1 MAPVPASVVRQAE
14 LLDAN
19 GKKYFEKRRFLAAVD
34 AHTEAITLCPDVAL
48 YLANRAICYRKLN
61 QWTKVEADSRKALEL
76 DSRSTKAHFMLGLT
90 LVERQEYAEGIKE
103 LEKALNIEGLI
114 NPKSDMVM
122 EIKQS
127 LFEAK
132 YNEWELLSSKRE
144 WMLHNLKESC
154 EKALTEYH
162 FLHDSQDDY
171 GPKEVENDVVEQL
184 RLLEEVFSETASVD
198 TPTEVPDYLCCK
210 ITLNIFQDPVIAP
223 SGITYERAMII
234 KHLQKVGNFD
244 PITREPLEQCQLV
257 PNLAIK
263 EVLGITFSVIFLYK
277 DLAVSFWNCTDANWR
292 FWEDLVQKDD
302 AKCSS
307 KDQPCAAI

>member
-48 YLANRAICYRKLN
+48 YWANRAICYRKLN

-144 WMLHNLKESC
+144 WMLQNLKESC

-171 GPKEVENDVVEQL
+171 GPKEAENDVVGQL
-184 RLLEEVFSETASVD
+184 RVLNEVFSKTASVD

-244 PITREPLEQCQLV
+244 PITREPLEQHQLV

-263 EVLGITFSVIFLYK
+263 E
-277 DLAVSFWNCTDANWR
+277 AVQAYLNDHPWAYGAR
-292 FWEDLVQKDD
+292 L
-302 AKCSS
+302 
-307 KDQPCAAI
+307 

>member
-48 YLANRAICYRKLN
+48 YWANRAICYTKLN

-144 WMLHNLKESC
+144 WMLQNLKDSC

-171 GPKEVENDVVEQL
+171 GPKEAENDVVGQL
-184 RLLEEVFSETASVD
+184 RVLNEVFSKTASVD
-198 TPTEVPDYLCCK
+198 TPTE
-210 ITLNIFQDPVIAP
+210 DPVIAP

-244 PITREPLEQCQLV
+244 PITREPLEQHQLV

-263 EVLGITFSVIFLYK
+263 E
-277 DLAVSFWNCTDANWR
+277 AVQAYLNDHPWAYGAR
-292 FWEDLVQKDD
+292 L
-302 AKCSS
+302 
-307 KDQPCAAI
+307 